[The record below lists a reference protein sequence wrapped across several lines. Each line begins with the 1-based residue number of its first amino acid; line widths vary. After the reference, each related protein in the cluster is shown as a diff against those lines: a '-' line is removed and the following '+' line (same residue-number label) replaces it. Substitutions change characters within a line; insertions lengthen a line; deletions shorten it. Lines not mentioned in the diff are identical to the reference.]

1 MGSSGHLKF
10 DKNWYSCGQVGACD
24 DYHLLQI
31 IFIEPLSL
39 EFSWQDIYT
48 FPKRVPIVGPW
59 SLSGLFRLSGSL
71 LGPYFIRRSVPN
83 VSLSKLAGPWKFK
96 EQWIQFVN
104 SEEGF
109 LEPFLTSHCFT
120 LFSANWSTLPDGSL
134 PWRQIL
140 KNLRLFAIFAWVTA
154 MTMPCNEL

>member
-24 DYHLLQI
+24 DYHFLQN

-39 EFSWQDIYT
+39 LNSADRIFT
-48 FPKRVPIVGPW
+48 
-59 SLSGLFRLSGSL
+59 LFLKGSL
-71 LGPYFIRRSVPN
+71 LWDPWFYRDFLDFLGPYFIRRSVPN